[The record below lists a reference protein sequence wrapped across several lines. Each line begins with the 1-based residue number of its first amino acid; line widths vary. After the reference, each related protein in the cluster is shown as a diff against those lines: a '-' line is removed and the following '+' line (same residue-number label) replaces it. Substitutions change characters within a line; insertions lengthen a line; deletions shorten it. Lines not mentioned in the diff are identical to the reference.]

1 MNAAFLVSSGL
12 IAAGIVVAQASSE
25 LDFVTG
31 LTEYH
36 DVRGMLH
43 RYVNEQARALLD
55 ERQREVQRLS
65 NATDVDARRA
75 YIRRQFLAAL
85 GGLPERTPMNARVV
99 GVLDRGDYRIEKV
112 IFQSQPG
119 FFVTANLYVPKQGS
133 PPFPGVLYPLGHEP
147 GGKAYSDWQQMLG
160 SLAKKGYVALTW
172 DPLGQGE
179 RIQLWDSD
187 TGDGKL
193 GSSTTEHTVLGAQC
207 LLVGDSVA
215 RYTIWDGMRA
225 LDYLLSRAEVDP
237 KRIAVTGNSG
247 GGTHTAYLAA
257 LDDRIQ
263 VAAPSCYLTS
273 WWRLLTTIGP
283 QDAEQNLPPWL
294 MHKLDHGDFVLAFA
308 PKPYLF
314 LSAIRDFFS
323 ISGARSTFEEAK
335 QVYIKLDAAQKID
348 MNDADDGHG
357 YSKPRRMAAY
367 QWFARWLKGTED
379 SEPEPEIQHASV
391 AELNCTETGQVATSL
406 GGETVYSLNRKRA
419 DEVVRKRQRVDLA
432 EVRRLIAFEPSSGK
446 PRAWPYGTIEKRGF
460 RIEKWVYESEPG
472 ILIPAV
478 LFVPAGEGRKP
489 AIIFA
494 DGRGKSNTAT
504 EAEELVKTGAVVF
517 SLDLRGLGE
526 MRAEA
531 AARSDDWNGYFGDFD
546 SAMTGLL
553 IGKSLV
559 GMRALDVHQAVNIAA
574 SRPDVDAERI
584 YAIGRGSAAI
594 PLLHAAALDA
604 RVKKVTLDGM
614 LVSYRAVVDANIH
627 QQIFENVVQGALG
640 AYDLPELAAS
650 LSPRPVTIIDAV
662 NPMGRILGLEEVRNR
677 YGTLLVARRRANE
690 APAALYLDMLK

>member
-1 MNAAFLVSSGL
+1 MKTAFLMTAGL
-12 IAAGIVVAQASSE
+12 IATQIAGAQTTSE
-25 LDFVTG
+25 LDFITG

-55 ERQREVQRLS
+55 ERKREVERLS
-65 NATDVDARRA
+65 SAADVDARRA
-75 YIRRQFLAAL
+75 YIRKHFLAAL

-99 GVLDRGDYRIEKV
+99 GTLDRAEYRIEKV
-112 IFQSQPG
+112 IFQSLPG
-119 FFVTANLYVPKQGS
+119 FFVTANLYLPKEGS
-133 PPFPGVLYPLGHEP
+133 PPYPGVLYPLGHEA
-147 GGKAYSDWQQMLG
+147 GGKTNPDWQQMLG

-179 RIQLWDSD
+179 RVQLWDAD
-187 TGDGKL
+187 TGEAKL
-193 GSSTTEHTVLGAQC
+193 RSSTTEHTVLGTQC
-207 LLVGDSVA
+207 LLVGDNVA

-225 LDYLLSRAEVDP
+225 LDYLLSRTEVDP

-257 LDDRIQ
+257 LDDRIH

-323 ISGARSTFEEAK
+323 ISGARETFEEAK
-335 QVYIKLDAAQKID
+335 QVYTKLDAAQKID
-348 MNDADDGHG
+348 MNSADDGHG
-357 YSKPRRMAAY
+357 YTKPRRLAAY
-367 QWFARWLKGTED
+367 RWFARWLKNAED
-379 SEPEPEIQHASV
+379 NEAEPEVQLASA

-406 GGETVYSLNRKRA
+406 GGETIYSLNRKRA
-419 DEVVRKRQRVDLA
+419 DEVIRKRPRIDLA
-432 EVRRLIAFEPSSGK
+432 EVRRLIAYEPRTGK
-446 PRAWPYGTIEKRGF
+446 PPAWSYGSVEKKGF

-472 ILIPAV
+472 ILIPGV

-489 AIIFA
+489 AVIFA
-494 DGRGKSNTAT
+494 DGRGKSNTAA
-504 EAEELVKTGAVVF
+504 EAERLAEAGAIVF

-526 MRAEA
+526 MRADA
-531 AARSDDWNGYFGDFD
+531 LTKGSDWNRYFGDFD

-553 IGKSLV
+553 IGRPLV
-559 GMRALDVHQAVNIAA
+559 GMRALDVNQGVNILAA
-574 SRPDVDAERI
+574 RPEVDAERI
-584 YAIGRGSAAI
+584 YAIGRGSAAVS
-594 PLLHAAALDA
+594 LLHAAALDS
-604 RVKKVTLDGM
+604 RIRKVTLDGM
-614 LVSYRAVVDANIH
+614 LISYRAVVDANIH
-627 QQIFENVVQGALG
+627 QDVFENVVQGALP
-640 AYDLPELAAS
+640 AYDLPDLAAS
-650 LSPRPVTIIDAV
+650 LKPREVSIIDAV
-662 NPMGRILGLEEVRNR
+662 NPMGRMLSLDDMRKQ
-677 YGTLLVARRRANE
+677 YGALLFARRRVSE
-690 APAALYLDMLK
+690 PPAALYLEMLK